1 MYSFMG
7 GGLFCAWVGTILLV
21 VATATDHWMQ
31 YRLSGSFAHQG
42 LWRYCL
48 GNKCY
53 LQTESIGKAPGR
65 GPTSGRTMLRSTGFF
80 RAIDCP
86 YWAGAPGGP
95 CRRPYCHF
103 RHRGA
108 RGPGALVG
116 GGAAPP
122 TAGNARAGLGSPAQA

>member
-65 GPTSGRTMLRSTGFF
+65 GLR
-80 RAIDCP
+80 
-86 YWAGAPGGP
+86 
-95 CRRPYCHF
+95 
-103 RHRGA
+103 
-108 RGPGALVG
+108 
-116 GGAAPP
+116 
-122 TAGNARAGLGSPAQA
+122 GLGSEPLTGHNLAPCCRWGTLAQRGKGTSRGSLGPEEADLGFQDCFLEQL